1 MMYLFRRYRLA
12 SVLHLLGLSV
22 ALAAFYLFQ
31 TQVRYNRII
40 GGIGFLGLLGVL
52 GVLGVL

>member
-22 ALAAFYLFQ
+22 ALAGSDGALF
-31 TQVRYNRII
+31 IE
-40 GGIGFLGLLGVL
+40 
-52 GVLGVL
+52 